1 MHIKVF
7 YSSRE
12 KKVSDDSQK
21 EEHTTKVCFLVIM
34 DDALRLTTLLVQKI
48 SFTGRPWQHSQ
59 ADVSNFQMSV
69 IYVLLDAGART
80 YWKILAK

>member
-1 MHIKVF
+1 
-7 YSSRE
+7 
-12 KKVSDDSQK
+12 
-21 EEHTTKVCFLVIM
+21 M